1 MSVPGGAA
9 APTEPN
15 STGPAKLL
23 GLGTAVLGVLNF
35 LLGFTAFAKID
46 GIAVFGDN
54 EESARSYFQFG
65 YPVLPLAFLLF
76 GGLLAAIALLPKQN
90 LDAPAAAASIVG
102 FLTLL
107 MLVFHL
113 DGLTLA
119 YGGYLVLVL
128 AFVQAA
134 IAVGTL
140 LLRAGVVKPPAKKAP
155 ATPFGGYQAG
165 PGQQQGNAQYGQ
177 QSGQYGAPRQ
187 NWGQHQGYGQQQ
199 PVQQGQPQAWGAA
212 PQQPGYTSP
221 YGQPAYGRP
230 EQQYPRQDQQAGQY
244 GGYGAPA
251 APTQQYQTPV
261 APPAAAPA
269 PTPPAAPKP
278 DVPNPAAPG
287 TPAQEQDATQ
297 AFRIDKDDE
306 GRP

>member
-76 GGLLAAIALLPKQN
+76 GGVLAAIALLPKQN

-134 IAVGTL
+134 IAVGAL
-140 LLRAGVVKPPAKKAP
+140 LLRAGVVKPPEKKAP
-155 ATPFGGYQAG
+155 ASPFGGYQAG
-165 PGQQQGNAQYGQ
+165 PGQQQGNTQYGQ
-177 QSGQYGAPRQ
+177 QYGAPQQ
-187 NWGQHQGYGQQQ
+187 NWGQQQGYGQQP

-221 YGQPAYGRP
+221 YGQQPAYGRP

-244 GGYGAPA
+244 GGYAAPA
-251 APTQQYQTPV
+251 APTQQDQAPV
-261 APPAAAPA
+261 APPAA
-269 PTPPAAPKP
+269 PAAPKS
-278 DVPNPAAPG
+278 DAPNSAAPG
-287 TPAQEQDATQ
+287 TPAPQQDATQ
-297 AFRIDKDDE
+297 AFRIGQDDE
-306 GRP
+306 D